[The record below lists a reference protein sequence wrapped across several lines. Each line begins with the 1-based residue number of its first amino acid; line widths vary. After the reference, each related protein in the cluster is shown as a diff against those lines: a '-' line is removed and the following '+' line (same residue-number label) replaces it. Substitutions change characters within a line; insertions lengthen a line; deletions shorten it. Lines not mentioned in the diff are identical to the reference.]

1 MDHEVKKMMRSHREE
16 MMDFVDQW
24 LQRLEASTTGIPR
37 QGSHGPS
44 GRPKPD
50 AGVPKP
56 LDDPPGE
63 DPTQERKQETRF
75 SQATTRMD
83 SYSLA
88 HFADQQVSE
97 AFVRET
103 SKQAVGSSSVGTARP
118 KWKFKTLR
126 KWQKKVANVM
136 NSNLSTSFWT
146 TLILTNSLYLGIHVE
161 ITATNPQVSE
171 IPAFF
176 RIHLAYAVIFTL
188 EVLLRSFASGS
199 LMEYVWLSKAW
210 AWNWLDLFV
219 VVSSWIEMGVDFV
232 NSDGRAANTNLRIM
246 RILRIGRLARVV
258 RVVRVVRLFRALR
271 TLVAS
276 LMGTLKSLFW
286 SFLLLGLVIYIFG
299 ILFTDVLLDFRAT
312 VGGTGQDFEEMQKY
326 FGNLGSSAATLFRAI
341 SDGISWQTAADAL
354 QPAGQFWVQL
364 FHFYIAFC
372 SFALLNVMTGVFCNS
387 AIKAAENDAELLV
400 QSMVQM
406 RKELREQVV
415 ALFHSI
421 DKRGLGRVTITDVEK
436 AFDTEAMQA
445 FIQALQLGAVDAWT
459 LFTTLDKDGDFELS
473 VDEFT
478 ERCMQLHGPAKS
490 VDLFAVK
497 MQNTKLQN
505 QMNRVEDIV
514 AAQWDMR
521 SAQ

>member
-24 LQRLEASTTGIPR
+24 LQRLEASVPTGPR
-37 QGSHGPS
+37 VPGSHGPS
-44 GRPKPD
+44 GKPKPD

-63 DPTQERKQETRF
+63 DPTQERLFQETRF

-188 EVLLRSFASGS
+188 EARGFSYSFAS
-199 LMEYVWLSKAW
+199 
-210 AWNWLDLFV
+210 
-219 VVSSWIEMGVDFV
+219 
-232 NSDGRAANTNLRIM
+232 
-246 RILRIGRLARVV
+246 
-258 RVVRVVRLFRALR
+258 
-271 TLVAS
+271 
-276 LMGTLKSLFW
+276 
-286 SFLLLGLVIYIFG
+286 
-299 ILFTDVLLDFRAT
+299 
-312 VGGTGQDFEEMQKY
+312 
-326 FGNLGSSAATLFRAI
+326 
-341 SDGISWQTAADAL
+341 
-354 QPAGQFWVQL
+354 
-364 FHFYIAFC
+364 
-372 SFALLNVMTGVFCNS
+372 
-387 AIKAAENDAELLV
+387 
-400 QSMVQM
+400 
-406 RKELREQVV
+406 
-415 ALFHSI
+415 
-421 DKRGLGRVTITDVEK
+421 
-436 AFDTEAMQA
+436 
-445 FIQALQLGAVDAWT
+445 
-459 LFTTLDKDGDFELS
+459 
-473 VDEFT
+473 
-478 ERCMQLHGPAKS
+478 
-490 VDLFAVK
+490 
-497 MQNTKLQN
+497 
-505 QMNRVEDIV
+505 
-514 AAQWDMR
+514 
-521 SAQ
+521 

>member
-24 LQRLEASTTGIPR
+24 LQRLEASTSGPR

-44 GRPKPD
+44 GKPKPD

-188 EVLLRSFASGS
+188 EARGFSYSFAS
-199 LMEYVWLSKAW
+199 
-210 AWNWLDLFV
+210 
-219 VVSSWIEMGVDFV
+219 
-232 NSDGRAANTNLRIM
+232 
-246 RILRIGRLARVV
+246 
-258 RVVRVVRLFRALR
+258 
-271 TLVAS
+271 
-276 LMGTLKSLFW
+276 
-286 SFLLLGLVIYIFG
+286 
-299 ILFTDVLLDFRAT
+299 
-312 VGGTGQDFEEMQKY
+312 
-326 FGNLGSSAATLFRAI
+326 
-341 SDGISWQTAADAL
+341 
-354 QPAGQFWVQL
+354 
-364 FHFYIAFC
+364 
-372 SFALLNVMTGVFCNS
+372 
-387 AIKAAENDAELLV
+387 
-400 QSMVQM
+400 
-406 RKELREQVV
+406 
-415 ALFHSI
+415 
-421 DKRGLGRVTITDVEK
+421 
-436 AFDTEAMQA
+436 
-445 FIQALQLGAVDAWT
+445 
-459 LFTTLDKDGDFELS
+459 
-473 VDEFT
+473 
-478 ERCMQLHGPAKS
+478 
-490 VDLFAVK
+490 
-497 MQNTKLQN
+497 
-505 QMNRVEDIV
+505 
-514 AAQWDMR
+514 
-521 SAQ
+521 